1 MGLLDKLIDK
11 VINSAK
17 TNKVNSTVSNLTK
30 KNPELKKAIE
40 DHKKSMEKLKDEF
53 RKIAKKKGLDL

>member
-1 MGLLDKLIDK
+1 MGLLDKLVDK
-11 VINSAK
+11 VIDSAK
-17 TNKVNSTVSNLTK
+17 KSKVDNTVNNLTK